1 MYDALPPGCYAS
13 AVMCEEHSI
22 VPFFFNFK
30 SFVFGIIFFS
40 LLLSTLLGAVP
51 VSSLCL
57 FVCLFLSVGS
67 EIQICL
73 LFFLSIYTMEVRRMV
88 ISQYVFSGRFRF

>member
-1 MYDALPPGCYAS
+1 MYVSLPSGCYAS

-22 VPFFFNFK
+22 VPFFLNFR
-30 SFVFGIIFFS
+30 SFVFGSIFFS

-51 VSSLCL
+51 VSSLC
-57 FVCLFLSVGS
+57 FLFLSAGS

-73 LFFLSIYTMEVRRMV
+73 LSLLSIYMMDVCRMV
-88 ISQYVFSGRFRF
+88 ISQYFLGQV